1 MEKMINEILY
11 PTVAIQEGFLNR
23 RTIKG
28 QIPSQIWRGLQT
40 CQEKGIQCMPGN
52 EIRLPNC
59 TNTKCTIENIL
70 ACRRWRYQGLLVYLI
85 LKIMVPN
92 TFLCSQRPFHFGV
105 YLIVLWGP
113 FLVLIQTQ
121 CGLGFS

>member
-1 MEKMINEILY
+1 MTKTLGKILLKKIINDILY

-40 CQEKGIQCMPGN
+40 CQEKGIQCIPGN

-59 TNTKCTIENIL
+59 TSAKCSIENISVMPK
-70 ACRRWRYQGLLVYLI
+70 CMNGWQ
-85 LKIMVPN
+85 N
-92 TFLCSQRPFHFGV
+92 FHSR
-105 YLIVLWGP
+105 I
-113 FLVLIQTQ
+113 
-121 CGLGFS
+121 